1 MAYRKNSNSRRSY
14 NKTSRSTNS
23 AKAYKDF
30 AYMLGRVQ
38 SGIANSNSQVRAS
51 YDAGKN
57 RAPVNKKKPLF

>member
-1 MAYRKNSNSRRSY
+1 MAYKNNKSSY
-14 NKTSRSTNS
+14 NRGNKNKQGNS

-38 SGIANSNSQVRAS
+38 AGIANSNSQVRAS

-57 RAPVNKKKPLF
+57 QAPGNKKKPLF